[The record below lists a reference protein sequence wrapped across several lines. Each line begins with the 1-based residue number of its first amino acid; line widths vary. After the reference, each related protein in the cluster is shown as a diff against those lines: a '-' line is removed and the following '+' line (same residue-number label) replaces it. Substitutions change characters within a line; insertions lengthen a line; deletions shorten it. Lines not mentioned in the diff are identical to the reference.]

1 MRRWRQVVE
10 PESRVHDKAQTLVL
24 GLAVE
29 RRNLGMLGT
38 VETSVDLVPE
48 CVVTVPVHI
57 LRVLRYV
64 RARAVD
70 LVELRREVMVVV
82 AEGVSLVIPSKL
94 HLHVLRDLVGVVA
107 READVG
113 GFPVQE
119 IVEDVGARRVI
130 GSEPEDRLG
139 GIERRV
145 RLPHR
150 EGVFLEVVECNA
162 IPADPVGQEV
172 VRLDLVIRARA
183 QAVVPRAVEGIVLVA
198 EPRRVRQ
205 VEPVRILILLPLVLV
220 EGASQLERLERRG
233 LDGDLANAGPG
244 LAGVRGQHAVL
255 EETRLR
261 RIGHVG
267 GEDAGPPVLDV
278 LALPGEV
285 EVDLLHAGRERASQR
300 CVEVLV
306 PAASTLEFAEDSL
319 RRSEVL
325 VASVLG
331 DDIDGARL
339 HAPVFRVE
347 SARLDHDLLDRV
359 VVDRRRGDA
368 RQRILLRKSVDVVGD
383 LVRSSAAD
391 DQRVVVLSFIVDVQ
405 LEVHD
410 AGLLGHRVLVSA
422 QRLVFDVVSG
432 EELGGARHVLLDQ
445 RALPPDDHFR
455 HVRQHGRLHVEIE
468 LRAEVGDDLDVL
480 PHHRHIPQE
489 RDPYGVLAGRH
500 VQDDVVP
507 LSVRH
512 RAAFQVGNRDARDR
526 DGLSRLGVVHDAREL
541 PRGARPGRSGK
552 ENGARHDDGC
562 A

>member
-1 MRRWRQVVE
+1 MSLVVGGSRVELAHEGQDVEIVLDRTPFYPEGGGQVGDRGTITTDEGRAMVADTQTAAPGVIAKHGVL
-10 PESRVHDKAQTLVL
+10 PESIPDW
-24 GLAVE
+24 LA
-29 RRNLGMLGT
+29 
-38 VETSVDLVPE
+38 
-48 CVVTVPVHI
+48 
-57 LRVLRYV
+57 
-64 RARAVD
+64 
-70 LVELRREVMVVV
+70 
-82 AEGVSLVIPSKL
+82 
-94 HLHVLRDLVGVVA
+94 LVGDT
-107 READVG
+107 AD
-113 GFPVQE
+113 
-119 IVEDVGARRVI
+119 
-130 GSEPEDRLG
+130 
-139 GIERRV
+139 GIPG
-145 RLPHR
+145 LPGWGKSSAAKVLSAWRH
-150 EGVFLEVVECNA
+150 VDA

-368 RQRILLRKSVDVVGD
+368 GQRILLRKSVDVVGD

-410 AGLLGHRVLVSA
+410 AGLLGDRVLVSA
-422 QRLVFDVVSG
+422 QGLVLEILAG
-432 EELGGARHVLLDQ
+432 EELRGAGHVLLDE
-445 RALPPDDHFR
+445 RPLPPDDHFR

-512 RAAFQVGNRDARDR
+512 RAAFQVGNRDTRNR